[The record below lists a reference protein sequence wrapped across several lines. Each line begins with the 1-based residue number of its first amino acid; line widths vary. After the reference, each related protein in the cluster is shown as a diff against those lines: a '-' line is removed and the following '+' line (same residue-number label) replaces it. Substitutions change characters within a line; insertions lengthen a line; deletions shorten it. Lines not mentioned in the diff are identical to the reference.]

1 MVVAGLAVDVLL
13 QTGQGAEGLDAAVFQ
28 IVLTLGDIAGVVGHR
43 VGDVVAGH
51 GGDAQDG
58 DGARAVEVNGLLIPG
73 SQAAVEVA
81 GVAAVGGHLFHG
93 DGHFLLGV
101 GVVGHIGQQHQDL
114 LALQGELLGHGQGHI
129 GHQGALDDGVRGG
142 VDEHHR
148 AAHGAAP
155 LQGVPEEE
163 VVVIL
168 EAHAAQDDDVNL
180 GLHGDPGQQ
189 LVVGLAG
196 HREDGQLLA
205 LHQGVEEVDHGDA
218 GADHVLGHNAAGGVH
233 RRAADGDHV
242 LGEGR
247 AVVPG
252 DAGAVK
258 DPPQEVLA
266 EGHHH
271 GSSQKPHGVG
281 GADALGAGEDLEG
294 NLVVIELDDVGVA
307 VAHQRQ
313 VAVAHALGAHGQ
325 HVSHNGF
332 NFRIY
337 FLHVSSPICT
347 SNGAAQTAL
356 DR

>member
-1 MVVAGLAVDVLL
+1 
-13 QTGQGAEGLDAAVFQ
+13 
-28 IVLTLGDIAGVVGHR
+28 
-43 VGDVVAGH
+43 
-51 GGDAQDG
+51 
-58 DGARAVEVNGLLIPG
+58 
-73 SQAAVEVA
+73 
-81 GVAAVGGHLFHG
+81 
-93 DGHFLLGV
+93 
-101 GVVGHIGQQHQDL
+101 
-114 LALQGELLGHGQGHI
+114 
-129 GHQGALDDGVRGG
+129 
-142 VDEHHR
+142 
-148 AAHGAAP
+148 
-155 LQGVPEEE
+155 
-163 VVVIL
+163 
-168 EAHAAQDDDVNL
+168 
-180 GLHGDPGQQ
+180 
-189 LVVGLAG
+189 
-196 HREDGQLLA
+196 GQLLA

-218 GADHVLGHNAAGGVH
+218 GADHVLGHNAAGGVY
-233 RRAADGDHV
+233 RGAADGDHV

-313 VAVAHALGAHGQ
+313 VAVANALGAHRQ